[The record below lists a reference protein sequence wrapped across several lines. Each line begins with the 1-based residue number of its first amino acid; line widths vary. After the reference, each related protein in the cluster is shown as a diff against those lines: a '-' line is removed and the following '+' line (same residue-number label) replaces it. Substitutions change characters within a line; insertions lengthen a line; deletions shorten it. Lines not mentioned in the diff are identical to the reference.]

1 MELTL
6 KPTKRY
12 GATAFIG
19 IRESNNTPESYM
31 NLNVLPTHT
40 HTYTRRWHLFGYGIL
55 INNTYWFCSESKLVN
70 KIILHGWLPLFVF
83 FSGLILF

>member
-31 NLNVLPTHT
+31 NLNVLHTHT
-40 HTYTRRWHLFGYGIL
+40 HTHTHDDGI
-55 INNTYWFCSESKLVN
+55 FLVME
-70 KIILHGWLPLFVF
+70 F
-83 FSGLILF
+83 